1 MVERRAFL
9 LALGACAAIGVPA
22 GEGPAAASP
31 VSAEPGSFVLGG
43 KRVRFVD
50 LTHELTSDF
59 NFSRTSPRIAID
71 PIVGSGFA
79 AGMNLNRVLLVEH
92 TGTHIDAPRH
102 FAKDGRSLGEVPLSD
117 LIVPLAVIDLRA
129 RAAADPDTALI
140 PEDILLWE
148 RLHGRLPQG
157 CCVAI
162 NSGWDPLARM
172 GSATGA
178 PAANSRGSPGFSLEA
193 VEMLAASRDV
203 KGIAV
208 DAMTIDRGT
217 NAPAYP
223 VHQFWLRSGRWGI
236 EGLTNLD
243 AVPPAGAVL
252 IVGAAPIKHATGFPI
267 RAMAL
272 F

>member
-1 MVERRAFL
+1 
-9 LALGACAAIGVPA
+9 
-22 GEGPAAASP
+22 
-31 VSAEPGSFVLGG
+31 VSVEPGSFMLRG

-59 NFSRTSPRIAID
+59 NFSRTSPRIALD

-79 AGMNLNRVLLVEH
+79 VGMNLNRMLLVEH

-102 FAKDGRSLGEVPLSD
+102 FAKTGASLGEIPLSD
-117 LIVPLAVIDLRA
+117 LIVPLAVVDLRE
-129 RAAADPDTALI
+129 RTAADPDAALT
-140 PEDILLWE
+140 PDDILAWE
-148 RLHGRLPQG
+148 RRHGRLPQG

-162 NSGWDPLARM
+162 NSGWDPVARM
-172 GSATGA
+172 RAASAA
-178 PAANSRGSPGFSLEA
+178 PAGRARGSPGFSLEVA
-193 VEMLAASRDV
+193 QMLANSREV
-203 KGIAV
+203 KGIAA
-208 DAMTIDRGT
+208 DGMTIDRGS
-217 NAPAYP
+217 NAPGYP

-236 EGLTNLD
+236 EGLTNLG

-252 IVGAAPIKHATGFPI
+252 IVGAAPIKDTTGLPI

>member
-9 LALGACAAIGVPA
+9 LALGASAVAGASIGDDPAVAA
-22 GEGPAAASP
+22 P
-31 VSAEPGSFVLGG
+31 VGAEPGSFVLGG
-43 KRVRFVD
+43 KRIRFVD
-50 LTHELTSDF
+50 LTHKLTSDF
-59 NFSRTSPRIAID
+59 NFSQTSPRIAMD

-92 TGTHIDAPRH
+92 TGTHIDVPRH

-117 LIVPLAVIDLRA
+117 LIVPLVVMDLRA
-129 RAAADPDTALI
+129 RAGVDPDTALT
-140 PEDILLWE
+140 PDDILLWE
-148 RLHGRLPQG
+148 RQHGRLPDG

-162 NSGWDPLARM
+162 NSGWDPLARV
-172 GSATGA
+172 GSA
-178 PAANSRGSPGFSLEA
+178 PAANLRGSPGFTLEA
-193 VEMLAASRDV
+193 AKMLASARDV

-208 DAMTIDRGT
+208 DALTLDRGT

-243 AVPPAGAVL
+243 AVPPTGAML
-252 IVGAAPIKHATGFPI
+252 IVGAAPIKDATGFPI